1 MARSAT
7 WTSDNAAAVT
17 VSDTAVL
24 PDVTRALYVGTS
36 GDVKVRMASGVDCTF
51 TAVSGILPIQ
61 VDMVYDTGTD
71 ADGIVALY

>member
-1 MARSAT
+1 MARTAT
-7 WTSDNAAAVT
+7 WTSDNAEAIT
-17 VSDTAVL
+17 PSDTDVL
-24 PDVTRALYVGTS
+24 QDTTRALYVGTE